1 MNNEMKNRELF
12 GACLA
17 HYSRRDPK
25 HFLQLDCF
33 YMPGGGDSD
42 RHPDENGDCSTAE
55 HTVELISGSTVR
67 VLIPHDTD
75 PVIAVRQLKKLAKWL
90 QREPRLM
97 KVIVTDHMKFE
108 RMKFKRKS
116 REEEDQCPY

>member
-1 MNNEMKNRELF
+1 MNNEKLF
-12 GACLA
+12 GECLA
-17 HYSRRDPK
+17 HYAQREPN
-25 HFLQLDCF
+25 HFLKLYCE
-33 YMPGGGDSD
+33 YMPNGGDFD
-42 RHPDENGDCSTAE
+42 EHPDGNGDCMDAVYA
-55 HTVELISGSTVR
+55 VELMYGAAVQ

-75 PVIAVRQLKKLAKWL
+75 PVIAARQLKKLAKWL